1 MRKVISVESAPS
13 LKGPV
18 YLLGLSCG
26 HVKRVTPLD
35 DPRDYARA
43 PTQSRAGCKDCAGWR
58 PSSTK
63 VCRDCTGR
71 LPLSAFYRARGTT
84 DGYQKRCKDCQHVYI
99 ATLNDGKPYIAQGQR
114 AYKERNPLK
123 YKARSE
129 LNNAVVT
136 GNIIKP
142 KVCEECGIEANL
154 HGHHD
159 DYTKALDVR
168 WLCQP
173 CHADWHKLHG

>member
-1 MRKVISVESAPS
+1 M
-13 LKGPV
+13 
-18 YLLGLSCG
+18 
-26 HVKRVTPLD
+26 
-35 DPRDYARA
+35 
-43 PTQSRAGCKDCAGWR
+43 
-58 PSSTK
+58 
-63 VCRDCTGR
+63 
-71 LPLSAFYRARGTT
+71 
-84 DGYQKRCKDCQHVYI
+84 YI